1 MFTDLHCAPST
12 IDTCLQVLQR
22 VHAEAVAR
30 NAGVLFLGDFWHH
43 RATIRVDLLNNV
55 LQELSSWQVPL
66 IMIPGNHDQVTL
78 GGHNHGLTP
87 LENSFRIDLDN
98 NESNT
103 SVNGPLIFSHPTKF
117 MNALFIPHIR
127 DNTIMESVLSSSAAE
142 NATALFVHADVT
154 GAYMNDLIISQGGV
168 SPLCFPPNKPIYSG
182 HFHKPHVVTRK
193 DVSIDYIGSPYET
206 SLAEARQAKC
216 LVVLDASQDWK
227 MIKRISL
234 DIGRKH
240 YHATSVEDL
249 LTLDRVKEGDRVV
262 VTMAKHDFE
271 QERRQ
276 AEPGSVSTIDGKI
289 KSLRNAGA
297 MVEVRELSPLAMGPL
312 VQSNEAVEEMT
323 PQNILAAFL
332 SEEVRREAM
341 KNSTAEELLKA
352 GLSLLEELELFEYSN
367 NAVYSSGNMTNLL
380 LESVSLQGFG
390 SFKDKVTYPLRER
403 GLVLVRGT
411 NKDGGGDRYVPC
423 LLYC

>member
-1 MFTDLHCAPST
+1 
-12 IDTCLQVLQR
+12 
-22 VHAEAVAR
+22 
-30 NAGVLFLGDFWHH
+30 
-43 RATIRVDLLNNV
+43 
-55 LQELSSWQVPL
+55 
-66 IMIPGNHDQVTL
+66 
-78 GGHNHGLTP
+78 
-87 LENSFRIDLDN
+87 
-98 NESNT
+98 
-103 SVNGPLIFSHPTKF
+103 
-117 MNALFIPHIR
+117 
-127 DNTIMESVLSSSAAE
+127 
-142 NATALFVHADVT
+142 
-154 GAYMNDLIISQGGV
+154 
-168 SPLCFPPNKPIYSG
+168 
-182 HFHKPHVVTRK
+182 
-193 DVSIDYIGSPYET
+193 
-206 SLAEARQAKC
+206 
-216 LVVLDASQDWK
+216 
-227 MIKRISL
+227 
-234 DIGRKH
+234 
-240 YHATSVEDL
+240 
-249 LTLDRVKEGDRVV
+249 
-262 VTMAKHDFE
+262 
-271 QERRQ
+271 
-276 AEPGSVSTIDGKI
+276 VSTIDGKI